1 MNFNRCILI
10 LKINVFKSGS
20 FHKTM
25 KFLKQIFIACCLKR
39 CKIYFRFLHNSS
51 LFCEAKSESY
61 DEERNFASLFLLLLI
76 FYMITPDPRL
86 KSRFFSSYRGSRQNL
101 MQAKTL
107 ARCPHKHRL
116 PVWIP
121 AKNPHRESVFI
132 ALIAVFPKYCSL
144 LKIICHLSP
153 ADSAYSQDRSAE

>member
-51 LFCEAKSESY
+51 LV
-61 DEERNFASLFLLLLI
+61 LLLLL

-107 ARCPHKHRL
+107 VRCPHKHRL

-121 AKNPHRESVFI
+121 AKNPHRESVFT
-132 ALIAVFPKYCSL
+132 ALITVFPKHCSL
-144 LKIICHLSP
+144 LKSSVI
-153 ADSAYSQDRSAE
+153 

>member
-51 LFCEAKSESY
+51 LV
-61 DEERNFASLFLLLLI
+61 LLLLL
-76 FYMITPDPRL
+76 FYMITPDPLL